1 MDNASDTE
9 KTNPN
14 TFLAEIQSLLPVVRE
29 HTLTIHNW
37 QQEQGF
43 THIINTDIYV
53 FL

>member
-29 HTLTIHNW
+29 HTITIHNW

-43 THIINTDIYV
+43 THIILSLIHI
-53 FL
+53 